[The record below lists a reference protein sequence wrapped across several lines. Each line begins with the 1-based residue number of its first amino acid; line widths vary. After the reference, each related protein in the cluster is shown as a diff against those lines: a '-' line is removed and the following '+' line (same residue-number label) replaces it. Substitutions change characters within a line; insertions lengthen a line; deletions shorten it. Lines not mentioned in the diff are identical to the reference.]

1 MPLPFRLQYPLKLI
15 LSPPDNNNTLE
26 PLSLEFLWGANL
38 VTVITLFNSGLGIDQ
53 LQTTPLPDR
62 RRRLLTR
69 IPIPPLLILAEI
81 LPLRNLLTTTAKLIF
96 HKLPLKLQSVF
107 SRN

>member
-15 LSPPDNNNTLE
+15 LSPPNNNNTLE
-26 PLSLEFLWGANL
+26 PLSSDFLWGAAL

-53 LQTTPLPDR
+53 IQTTPLPDR

-69 IPIPPLLILAEI
+69 IPLLPVLILAEI
-81 LPLRNLLTTTAKLIF
+81 LPLSKLAKTAAKLIF
-96 HKLPLKLQSVF
+96 HKLPLKLLSVF